1 MGISSY
7 QISSV
12 LAILPEIGLVVLA
25 GVVLAMDAFLKDSRK
40 HLMGLTTAVGS
51 LLIILAALMYSQ
63 PSGELIWGGMVR
75 DDMLAFVF
83 RLVFIFA
90 GGITAMIS
98 VGARD
103 VANRGDYYA
112 IMLGAVIGMC
122 FMASASDLIMLYLA
136 IETTGIAGYLL
147 AGYVSTDDRSAE
159 AGLKYF
165 LFGAATSA
173 VMLYG
178 FSLLY
183 GFTGETNLG
192 SIAQVLVSGNVA
204 IPAILGIVVLIL
216 VGVGFKIAMVPFHF
230 WAPDVYEG
238 APTPVTGFISTAS
251 KTAGFAVLIR
261 LFISGLAGSEYW
273 LPMITG
279 LAVVTMTFGNLVAL
293 AQTNIKRLLAY
304 SSIAHAG
311 YVLVGFVAYSELGV
325 ASAIYYLIAYVVT
338 NLAAFGVV
346 ILFARTAGTDE
357 IKQYAGLSRRSPYLA
372 LVMLVA
378 FLSLAGMPPL
388 AGFFGKFYVF
398 AAAVNAGMIWLA
410 FVGVLNSIIG
420 LYYYLVVLKVV
431 YVSPAPSGAGP
442 IDIPNICK
450 IALVV
455 LSLGIILLGT
465 VSSPWFNWAMQ
476 ASKDLF

>member
-1 MGISSY
+1 MGIASY
-7 QISSV
+7 QMSSV
-12 LAILPEIGLVVLA
+12 LAILPEIGLVALA
-25 GVVLAMDAFLKDSRK
+25 GVVLTMDVFLEDNRK

-51 LLIILAALMYSQ
+51 LIVILVALIFSQ
-63 PSGELIWGGMVR
+63 PSGDLLWGGMVR

-98 VGARD
+98 VGVKD
-103 VANRGDYYA
+103 VSHQGDYYA
-112 IMLGAVIGMC
+112 IILGAVIGMC
-122 FMASASDLIMLYLA
+122 FMASAADLIMLYLA

-147 AGYVSTDDRSAE
+147 AGYVRTDDRSAE

-192 SIAQVLVSGNVA
+192 SIATVLVSGNVA
-204 IPAILGIVVLIL
+204 ISAIWGIVVLIL

-238 APTPVTGFISTAS
+238 APTPVTAFISTAS
-251 KTAGFAVLIR
+251 KTAGFAVLMR
-261 LFISGLAGSEYW
+261 LFITGLAGSEYW
-273 LPMITG
+273 LPMIAV
-279 LAVVTMTFGNLVAL
+279 LAAVTMTFGNLVAL

-311 YVLVGFVAYSELGV
+311 YVLVAFVAYSELGV

-357 IKQYAGLSRRSPYLA
+357 IKDYAGMSRRSPYLA
-372 LVMLVA
+372 LAMLVA

-388 AGFFGKFYVF
+388 AGFFAKFYVF
-398 AAAVNAGMIWLA
+398 AAAVKAGMIWLA
-410 FVGVLNSIIG
+410 FIGVLNAIVG
-420 LYYYLVVLKVV
+420 LYYYLIVLKVV
-431 YVSPAPSGAGP
+431 YVSPAPEGAEP
-442 IDIPNICK
+442 IDIPNLSK

-455 LSLGIILLGT
+455 LSIGIVLIGT
-465 VSSPWFNWAMQ
+465 ASAPWFNWAMQ
-476 ASKDLF
+476 AAQDLF

>member
-1 MGISSY
+1 MGIASY
-7 QISSV
+7 QMSSV

-25 GVVLAMDAFLKDSRK
+25 GVVMIMDVFLEDNRK

-51 LLIILAALMYSQ
+51 LIVILAALMFSQ
-63 PSGELIWGGMVR
+63 PSGDLLWGGMVR

-90 GGITAMIS
+90 GGITAMVS
-98 VGARD
+98 VSTKD
-103 VANRGDYYA
+103 VSHQGDYYA
-112 IMLGAVIGMC
+112 IILGAVIGMC
-122 FMASASDLIMLYLA
+122 FMASAADLIMLYLA

-147 AGYVSTDDRSAE
+147 AGYVRTDDRSAE

-183 GFTGETNLG
+183 GFTGETNFG
-192 SIAQVLVSGNVA
+192 AIATVLESGNVA
-204 IPAILGIVVLIL
+204 ISAIWGIVVLIL

-261 LFISGLAGSEYW
+261 LFITGLAGSEYW
-273 LPMITG
+273 LPMIAV

-311 YVLVGFVAYSELGV
+311 YVLVAFVAYSELGV

-357 IKQYAGLSRRSPYLA
+357 IKHYAGMSRRSPYLA
-372 LVMLVA
+372 LAMLIA

-388 AGFFGKFYVF
+388 AGFFAKFYVF
-398 AAAVNAGMIWLA
+398 AAAVKAGMIWLA
-410 FVGVLNSIIG
+410 FIGVLNAIVG
-420 LYYYLVVLKVV
+420 LYYYLIVLKIV
-431 YVSPAPSGAGP
+431 YVNPAPEGAEP
-442 IDIPNICK
+442 IDIPNLSK
-450 IALVV
+450 IALVILSIGIV
-455 LSLGIILLGT
+455 LIGT
-465 VSSPWFNWAMQ
+465 ASAPWFNWAMQ
-476 ASKDLF
+476 AAQDLF

>member
-1 MGISSY
+1 MGIASY
-7 QISSV
+7 QMSSV

-25 GVVLAMDAFLKDSRK
+25 GVVMIMDVFLEDNRK

-51 LLIILAALMYSQ
+51 LIVILAALMFSQ
-63 PSGELIWGGMVR
+63 PSGDLLWGGMVR

-98 VGARD
+98 VSTKD
-103 VANRGDYYA
+103 VSHQGDYYA
-112 IMLGAVIGMC
+112 IILGAVIGMC
-122 FMASASDLIMLYLA
+122 FMASAADLIMLYLA

-147 AGYVSTDDRSAE
+147 AGYVRTDDRSAE

-183 GFTGETNLG
+183 GFTGETNFG
-192 SIAQVLVSGNVA
+192 AIATVLESGNVA
-204 IPAILGIVVLIL
+204 ISAIWGIVVLIL

-261 LFISGLAGSEYW
+261 LFITGLAGSEYW
-273 LPMITG
+273 LPMIAV

-311 YVLVGFVAYSELGV
+311 YVLVAFVAYSELGV

-357 IKQYAGLSRRSPYLA
+357 IKHYAGMSRRSPYLA
-372 LVMLVA
+372 LAMLIA

-388 AGFFGKFYVF
+388 AGFFAKFYVF
-398 AAAVNAGMIWLA
+398 AAAVKAGMIWLA
-410 FVGVLNSIIG
+410 FIGVLNAIVG
-420 LYYYLVVLKVV
+420 LYYYLIVLKIV
-431 YVSPAPSGAGP
+431 YVNPAPEGAEP
-442 IDIPNICK
+442 IDIPNLSK
-450 IALVV
+450 IALVILSIGIV
-455 LSLGIILLGT
+455 LIGT
-465 VSSPWFNWAMQ
+465 ASAPWFNWAMQ
-476 ASKDLF
+476 AAQDLF

>member
-1 MGISSY
+1 MGIASY
-7 QISSV
+7 QMSSV
-12 LAILPEIGLVVLA
+12 LAILPEIGLVALA
-25 GVVLAMDAFLKDSRK
+25 GVVLTMDVFLEDNRK

-51 LLIILAALMYSQ
+51 LIVILVALIFSQ
-63 PSGELIWGGMVR
+63 PSGDLLWGGMVR

-98 VGARD
+98 VGAKD
-103 VANRGDYYA
+103 VSHQGDYYA
-112 IMLGAVIGMC
+112 IIPGAVIGMC
-122 FMASASDLIMLYLA
+122 FMASAADLIMLYLA

-147 AGYVSTDDRSAE
+147 AGYVRTDDRSAE

-192 SIAQVLVSGNVA
+192 SIATVLVSGNVA
-204 IPAILGIVVLIL
+204 ISAIWGIVVLIL

-238 APTPVTGFISTAS
+238 APTPVTAFISTAS
-251 KTAGFAVLIR
+251 KTAGFAVLMR
-261 LFISGLAGSEYW
+261 LFITGLAGSEYW
-273 LPMITG
+273 LPMIAV
-279 LAVVTMTFGNLVAL
+279 LAAVTMTFGNLVAL

-311 YVLVGFVAYSELGV
+311 YVLVAFVAYSELGV

-357 IKQYAGLSRRSPYLA
+357 IKDYAGMSRRSPYLA
-372 LVMLVA
+372 LAMLVA

-388 AGFFGKFYVF
+388 AGFFAKFYVF
-398 AAAVNAGMIWLA
+398 AAAVKAGMIWLA
-410 FVGVLNSIIG
+410 FIGVLNAIVG
-420 LYYYLVVLKVV
+420 LYYYLIVLKVV
-431 YVSPAPSGAGP
+431 YVNPAPEGAEP
-442 IDIPNICK
+442 IDIPNLSK

-455 LSLGIILLGT
+455 LSIGIVLIGT
-465 VSSPWFNWAMQ
+465 ASAPWFNWAMQ
-476 ASKDLF
+476 AAQDLF

>member
-1 MGISSY
+1 MGIASY
-7 QISSV
+7 QMSSV
-12 LAILPEIGLVVLA
+12 LAILPEIGLVALA
-25 GVVLAMDAFLKDSRK
+25 GVVLTMDVFLEDNRK

-51 LLIILAALMYSQ
+51 LIVILVALIFSQ
-63 PSGELIWGGMVR
+63 PSGDLLWGGMVR

-98 VGARD
+98 VGAKD
-103 VANRGDYYA
+103 VSHQGDYYA
-112 IMLGAVIGMC
+112 IILGAVIGMC
-122 FMASASDLIMLYLA
+122 FMASAADLIMLYLA

-147 AGYVSTDDRSAE
+147 AGYVRTDDRSAE

-192 SIAQVLVSGNVA
+192 SIATVLVSGNVA
-204 IPAILGIVVLIL
+204 ISAIWGIVVLIL

-238 APTPVTGFISTAS
+238 APTPVTAFISTAS
-251 KTAGFAVLIR
+251 KTAGFAVLMR
-261 LFISGLAGSEYW
+261 LFITGLAGSEYW
-273 LPMITG
+273 LPMIAV
-279 LAVVTMTFGNLVAL
+279 LAAVTMTFGNLVAL

-311 YVLVGFVAYSELGV
+311 YVLVAFVAYSELGV

-357 IKQYAGLSRRSPYLA
+357 IKDYAGMSRRSPYLA
-372 LVMLVA
+372 LAMLVA

-388 AGFFGKFYVF
+388 AGFFAKFYVF
-398 AAAVNAGMIWLA
+398 AAAVKAGMIWLA
-410 FVGVLNSIIG
+410 FIGVLNAIVG
-420 LYYYLVVLKVV
+420 LYYYLIVLKVV
-431 YVSPAPSGAGP
+431 YVSPAPEGAEP
-442 IDIPNICK
+442 IDIPNLSK

-455 LSLGIILLGT
+455 LSIGIVLIGT
-465 VSSPWFNWAMQ
+465 ASAPWFNWAMQ
-476 ASKDLF
+476 AAQDLF

>member
-1 MGISSY
+1 MGIASY
-7 QISSV
+7 QMSSV
-12 LAILPEIGLVVLA
+12 LAILPEIGLVALA
-25 GVVLAMDAFLKDSRK
+25 GVVLTMDVFLEDNRK

-51 LLIILAALMYSQ
+51 LIVILAALMFSQ
-63 PSGELIWGGMVR
+63 PSGDLLWGGMVR

-90 GGITAMIS
+90 GGITAMVS
-98 VGARD
+98 VSTKD
-103 VANRGDYYA
+103 VSHQGDYYA
-112 IMLGAVIGMC
+112 IILGAVIGMC
-122 FMASASDLIMLYLA
+122 FMASAADLIMLYLA

-147 AGYVSTDDRSAE
+147 AGYVRTDDRSAE

-183 GFTGETNLG
+183 GFTGETNFG
-192 SIAQVLVSGNVA
+192 AIATVLESGNVA
-204 IPAILGIVVLIL
+204 ISAIWGIVVLIL

-261 LFISGLAGSEYW
+261 LFITGLAGSEYW
-273 LPMITG
+273 LPMIAV

-311 YVLVGFVAYSELGV
+311 YVLVAFVAYSELGV

-357 IKQYAGLSRRSPYLA
+357 IKHYAGMSRRSPYLA
-372 LVMLVA
+372 LAMLIA

-388 AGFFGKFYVF
+388 AGFFAKFYVF
-398 AAAVNAGMIWLA
+398 AAAVKAGMIWLA
-410 FVGVLNSIIG
+410 FIGVLNAIVG
-420 LYYYLVVLKVV
+420 LYYYLIVLKIV
-431 YVSPAPSGAGP
+431 YVNPAPEGAEP
-442 IDIPNICK
+442 IDIPNLSK
-450 IALVV
+450 IALVILSIGIV
-455 LSLGIILLGT
+455 LIGT
-465 VSSPWFNWAMQ
+465 ASAPWFNWAMQ
-476 ASKDLF
+476 AAQDLF

>member
-1 MGISSY
+1 VGIASY
-7 QISSV
+7 QMSSV

-25 GVVLAMDAFLKDSRK
+25 GVVMTMDVFLEDNRK

-51 LLIILAALMYSQ
+51 LIVILVALIFSQ
-63 PSGELIWGGMVR
+63 PSGDLLWGGMVR

-83 RLVFIFA
+83 RLIFIFA

-98 VGARD
+98 VGAKD
-103 VANRGDYYA
+103 VSHQGDYYA
-112 IMLGAVIGMC
+112 IILGAVIGMC
-122 FMASASDLIMLYLA
+122 FMASAADLIMLYLA

-147 AGYVSTDDRSAE
+147 AGYVRTDDRSAE

-192 SIAQVLVSGNVA
+192 SIATVLVSGNVA
-204 IPAILGIVVLIL
+204 ISAIWGIVVLIL

-251 KTAGFAVLIR
+251 KTAGFAVLMR
-261 LFISGLAGSEYW
+261 LFITGLAGSEYW
-273 LPMITG
+273 LPMIAV
-279 LAVVTMTFGNLVAL
+279 LAAVTMTFGNLVAL

-311 YVLVGFVAYSELGV
+311 YVLVAFVAYSELGV

-357 IKQYAGLSRRSPYLA
+357 IKDYAGMSRRSPYLA
-372 LVMLVA
+372 LAMLVA

-388 AGFFGKFYVF
+388 AGFFAKFYVF
-398 AAAVNAGMIWLA
+398 AAAVKAGMIWLA
-410 FVGVLNSIIG
+410 FIGVLNAIVG
-420 LYYYLVVLKVV
+420 LYYYLIVLKVV
-431 YVSPAPSGAGP
+431 YVSPAPEGAEP
-442 IDIPNICK
+442 IDIPNLSK

-455 LSLGIILLGT
+455 LSIGIVLIGT
-465 VSSPWFNWAMQ
+465 ASAPWFNWAMQ
-476 ASKDLF
+476 AAQDLF